1 MHTLSRRDLLR
12 RSSFAAGA
20 GLLLPP
26 SALPLAGRVR
36 TERGEPVRLN
46 ANENPYGPS
55 AEARAAMTA
64 HWEEASRYGAPAIG
78 ELRDLVARREG
89 VPADHVLVTQ
99 GSSEGLCAT
108 AAAYCSAGDEVVS
121 ADPTFEM
128 FGRYARDCGATLVPV
143 PVDRDLGHDFAAM
156 ADKVGARTRLC
167 YVCNPGNPTGVV
179 AKQAEL
185 ESFAQ
190 SGNERTLMFVDE
202 AYHDFVAEDSY
213 RSLVPLIGQANL
225 VVSRTMSKI
234 HGMAGLR
241 IGFLFAKPAIVA
253 RVRRFTMGSPNAMA
267 ARAAIAALQDQENQ
281 AFCRTKNAES
291 RQILTDTLDGLGL
304 RHVPSHTNFVF
315 FDSGRPAREVSDGC
329 ARSGY
334 LIGRTFAPLTNW
346 CRVSLGT
353 PEQMGGFVKV
363 LREVLA
369 G

>member
-12 RSSFAAGA
+12 RSSAVAGA
-20 GLLLPP
+20 GLLLP
-26 SALPLAGRVR
+26 STSLSFVGRARVA
-36 TERGEPVRLN
+36 RGEPVRLN

-55 AEARAAMTA
+55 AKARVAMTA
-64 HWEEASRYGAPAIG
+64 HWEEASRYGAPAVG

-99 GSSEGLCAT
+99 GSSEGLCAA
-108 AAAYCSAGDEVVS
+108 AAAYCGAGDEVVS

-128 FGRYARDCGATLVPV
+128 FGRYARDCGATIVPV
-143 PVDRDLGHDFAAM
+143 PVDRELGHDFAAM
-156 ADKVGARTRLC
+156 TDEAGARTRLC

-185 ESFAQ
+185 EAFAKN
-190 SGNERTLMFVDE
+190 GDERTLMFVDE

-213 RSLVPLIGQANL
+213 RSLVPSIGEANL

-241 IGFLFAKPAIVA
+241 IGLLFAQPAILA
-253 RVRRFTMGSPNAMA
+253 RIRRFTMGFPNAMA

-281 AFCRTKNAES
+281 VFCRTKNAES
-291 RQILTDTLDGLGL
+291 RKVLTDTLDELGL

-315 FDSGRPAREVSDGC
+315 FDSGRAAREVAEGC

-353 PEQMGGFVKV
+353 PEQMEGFVKV
-363 LREVLA
+363 LREVIA